1 VRAGGGQEDAGD
13 GSGRLTVRVP
23 VATTV
28 NVSVVGSD
36 AVVTTT
42 VAVDDW

>member
-1 VRAGGGQEDAGD
+1 MAAGDQEDAGD

-28 NVSVVGSD
+28 KLWVVGRE
-36 AVVTTT
+36 AMVTTT
-42 VAVDDW
+42 VAVDD